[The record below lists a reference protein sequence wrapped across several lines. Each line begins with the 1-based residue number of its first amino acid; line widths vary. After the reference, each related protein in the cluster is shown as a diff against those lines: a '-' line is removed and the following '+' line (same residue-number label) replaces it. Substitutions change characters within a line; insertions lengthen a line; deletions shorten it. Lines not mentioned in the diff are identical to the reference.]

1 MSPPAP
7 GTVVES
13 RAPNRILDFGGWTD
27 THFSGSGRVVN
38 LAVSLF
44 AHVTLVARQRPGSTV
59 HILDYG
65 DRLEVADVVRQQYG
79 TKHDLL
85 LAALKLMPL
94 DCGVDVFISAD
105 VPPGC
110 STGSSAAITVSLL
123 KALSLLAGR
132 PLAAHELAR
141 LAHRI
146 ETEELG
152 HECGIQDQIASAY
165 GGVNYIAMDKYPEA
179 RVSPIRPAEE
189 MRLALESRLLLVYEG
204 QGHLSSDVHRQVI
217 EELGRPGS
225 AVRECL
231 DGLAGCAEVAK
242 SAFIRADLPAL
253 SAAMNENNRLQKRLH
268 PGITTPRIERI
279 EAIARDRGAEGA
291 MINGAGG
298 GGSITLLCRPGM
310 RTPVAHALR
319 EDGFTILPCT
329 LSFDPA
335 MAWIS
340 R

>member
-1 MSPPAP
+1 MA
-7 GTVVES
+7 GTIVES

-27 THFSGSGRVVN
+27 THFAGRGRVVN

-44 AHVTLVARQRPGSTV
+44 AHVTLVARPQPGATI

-65 DRLEVADVVRQQYG
+65 DRLELADVVREQYG
-79 TKHDLL
+79 SKHDLL
-85 LAALKLMPL
+85 LAALKIIPL
-94 DCGVDVFISAD
+94 EHGLDVYITAD

-123 KALSLLAGR
+123 KALSTMAGK
-132 PLAAHELAR
+132 PLCVHELAR

-146 ETEELG
+146 ETLELH

-165 GGVNYIAMDKYPEA
+165 GGVNYIAMDRYPEA
-179 RVSPIRPAEE
+179 DVSPIRVAEAT
-189 MRLALESRLLLVYEG
+189 RFALESRLLLVYEG

-231 DGLAGCAEVAK
+231 AGLAACAEEAKTALLSGDLDGLAE
-242 SAFIRADLPAL
+242 I
-253 SAAMNENNRLQKRLH
+253 MNANNRWQKALH
-268 PGITTPRIERI
+268 PGIATPRLERI
-279 EAIARDRGAEGA
+279 EELARDRGAVGA

-298 GGSITLLCRPGM
+298 GGSISLLCRPGT
-310 RTPVAHALR
+310 RTIVALALR
-319 EDGFTILPCT
+319 REGFTILPCT
-329 LSFDPA
+329 IAFDPA
-335 MAWIS
+335 LAWIS
-340 R
+340 RS